1 MLRTSENKILQ
12 RFYAICGLSH
22 ISLKCNSAASGSMF
36 PVPYPSF
43 LLLSVV
49 LCPLLLNRIFGQ
61 WVVGVGWWFD
71 YLVVMV
77 PFLVFA
83 QRYEMS

>member
-12 RFYAICGLSH
+12 HFYAICGPVSPGPLSH

-61 WVVGVGWWFD
+61 WVVEVGWWFCC
-71 YLVVMV
+71 LVVMV
-77 PFLVFA
+77 AFFVF
-83 QRYEMS
+83 